1 MESQNDYLHALAT
14 VCESAQKMPT
24 PSFLYPVPA
33 LQEGFYLSPL
43 IKQYSQYT
51 PTPYDLQKQN
61 MISANIINLLQE
73 TSTPILSAYMMPI
86 SPTNSWGS
94 NSSIEDES
102 LVKTTPLQTYISTH
116 TKNPILRNVDSYA
129 QYNQFLDDTWPEK
142 CIRRGSGVIRASLY
156 AKIADVLKGG
166 AHVSR
171 FRYWVKKLGFF
182 LIEKR
187 QPGGEL
193 AACLAMPTTSKQS
206 SHPKT
211 YRPYRLVARVE
222 DFAVI
227 IGQYHSDEKG
237 HSGIRKTFGMVS
249 VFMYI
254 IMSMGVYTYVCYI
267 IM

>member
-24 PSFLYPVPA
+24 PSFLYPAPA
-33 LQEGFYLSPL
+33 GFYLSPP
-43 IKQYSQYT
+43 ISQYT
-51 PTPYDLQKQN
+51 PTPYDLQ
-61 MISANIINLLQE
+61 NIINLPQE
-73 TSTPILSAYMMPI
+73 ISTPILSAYMMPI
-86 SPTNSWGS
+86 SPTNSRGS

-102 LVKTTPLQTYISTH
+102 VVKTTPLQAYISTQ
-116 TKNPILRNVDSYA
+116 TKNPILCNVDSYA

-187 QPGGEL
+187 QPDGNL

-206 SHPKT
+206 SQPKT
-211 YRPYRLVARVE
+211 YRPYRLVARIE

-254 IMSMGVYTYVCYI
+254 IMCV
-267 IM
+267 

>member
-14 VCESAQKMPT
+14 VCQSAQKMPT
-24 PSFLYPVPA
+24 PSFLYPAPA
-33 LQEGFYLSPL
+33 GFYLSPP
-43 IKQYSQYT
+43 ISQYT
-51 PTPYDLQKQN
+51 PTLYDLQKRN
-61 MISANIINLLQE
+61 MVSANIINLPQE
-73 TSTPILSAYMMPI
+73 TCTPILSAYMMPI
-86 SPTNSWGS
+86 SPTNSRGS
-94 NSSIEDES
+94 NSSIE
-102 LVKTTPLQTYISTH
+102 
-116 TKNPILRNVDSYA
+116 DSYA

-187 QPGGEL
+187 QSDGKL

-206 SHPKT
+206 SQPKT
-211 YRPYRLVARVE
+211 YRPYRLVARIE

-227 IGQYHSDEKG
+227 IGQYHSDKKG

-254 IMSMGVYTYVCYI
+254 IMYV
-267 IM
+267 